1 VILWLKIFSEIGLND
16 FTYSRV
22 LACIHKVLCKLGM
35 AISFRMSTYG
45 PEKQSKTKDTTKFD
59 QTGEVALI
67 RYSQQSDFHRDIIKG
82 SMRTQRRKIAILK
95 LFQANLHSP
104 LFLDRIDKFLAKSLS
119 YWYK

>member
-1 VILWLKIFSEIGLND
+1 
-16 FTYSRV
+16 
-22 LACIHKVLCKLGM
+22 M

-45 PEKQSKTKDTTKFD
+45 PEKQSKTKDTTNFD

-67 RYSQQSDFHRDIIKG
+67 RYSQQLDFRRDIIKG

-104 LFLDRIDKFLAKSLS
+104 FFLDRIDKFLAKSLS